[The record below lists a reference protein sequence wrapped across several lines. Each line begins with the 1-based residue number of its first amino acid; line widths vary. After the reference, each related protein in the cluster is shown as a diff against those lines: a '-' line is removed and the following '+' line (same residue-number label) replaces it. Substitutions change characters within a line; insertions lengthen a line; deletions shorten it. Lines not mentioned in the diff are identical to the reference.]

1 MEFTTL
7 ALIEADKAAV
17 LADDKNRLPAEEGK
31 MVVSTDTYAILTVL
45 EELIG
50 ELKRK

>member
-17 LADDKNRLPAEEGK
+17 LADKDRFPAEEFK
-31 MVVSTDTYAILTVL
+31 TVVSTDTYAILVFL
-45 EELIG
+45 EELIK
-50 ELKRK
+50 ELRRQ